1 MDFQDLAAN
10 EASSLVARLVARRRE
25 QSLRD
30 LQSVRTALDSFESSL
45 NAPPDADDAHEVA
58 ALVDRLAAAVAD
70 EAERLRSAADEESDR
85 LRAAAAE
92 ELERVSGEAAAE
104 TERRVASALAEAL
117 TDADHRIAS
126 ALADASDEADRRVA
140 AARADASAAADA
152 RVAATLVEADRQMAA
167 AFAEAETTANRLR
180 AEHAAALD
188 ATKAALAADHERALG
203 DSLAKVAALEA
214 EFKDQA
220 DRAYAQLV
228 ERSDKL
234 SAAEA
239 ALRDAR
245 DTSDAA
251 TLERAELK
259 RELREL
265 RGGWDAAR
273 GEMDS
278 ARLALDSA
286 RAESQALREELARA
300 EQRVRS
306 LENEKA
312 AGADMATVLA
322 AVGPASP
329 GPAADSLE
337 RLLTGFD
344 NIDRGTT
351 FDDVLVALAGAL
363 KADFPR
369 VAVFTI
375 ASNKLRGT
383 HQDGFE
389 EDISK
394 VLSPVSANPSF
405 VHALTVDRAEAP
417 AGAPGTDALR
427 KQFGGSPEAAL
438 ILPVKIHGEPLAV
451 IYADTEGREEGAPA
465 PTVDFAELIRRH
477 AAPRLE
483 QLRADLKVIAELRAY
498 AMLLI
503 DEVEYMH
510 AADVSAG
517 KKENEIRQG
526 LDTNVQCAKQMFAQ
540 RAGQEGPIAALL
552 LEEQLAAVAADKSTT
567 RFGKDLAKLEA
578 ASSAKN

>member
-1 MDFQDLAAN
+1 MDFQDLAAS
-10 EASSLVARLVARRRE
+10 EASSLVARLASRRGERSLHE
-25 QSLRD
+25 LQSL
-30 LQSVRTALDSFESSL
+30 RTALDSIESAL
-45 NAPPDADDAHEVA
+45 NAPPDGDEEQEASRLA
-58 ALVDRLAAAVAD
+58 DRLAAALAAETDALRENAEREAD
-70 EAERLRSAADEESDR
+70 E
-85 LRAAAAE
+85 LRASAAAE
-92 ELERVSGEAAAE
+92 LEGAKAEAAALA
-104 TERRVASALAEAL
+104 ERRV
-117 TDADHRIAS
+117 TS
-126 ALADASDEADRRVA
+126 ALADASSEADRRLAAALVEAGEDADRRIAAARTEARAEADRRVA
-140 AARADASAAADA
+140 AAS
-152 RVAATLVEADRQMAA
+152 EE
-167 AFAEAETTANRLR
+167 AEAEAARVR
-180 AEHAAALD
+180 AEHGAAID
-188 ATKAALAADHERALG
+188 AAKASLAAEHERALA
-203 DSLAKVAALEA
+203 DALAKIAGLEA

-220 DRAYAQLV
+220 DHAYAQLV

-265 RGGWDAAR
+265 RSGWESAR

-278 ARLALDSA
+278 ARLALDTA
-286 RAESQALREELARA
+286 RAESQALRDELARA
-300 EQRVRS
+300 EQRVRA

-312 AGADMATVLA
+312 AGADMAAVLA

-337 RLLTGFD
+337 RLLTAFD

-351 FDDVLVALAGAL
+351 FDEVLVALAGAL
-363 KADFPR
+363 RVEFPR

-383 HQDGFE
+383 HQIGFE
-389 EDISK
+389 EDIAK

-417 AGAPGTDALR
+417 SGAPGTDALR
-427 KQFGGSPEAAL
+427 KQFGGSPEAAM
-438 ILPVKIHGEPLAV
+438 ILPVKIHGEPLAIV
-451 IYADTEGREEGAPA
+451 YADTEGREEGALA

-483 QLRADLKVIAELRAY
+483 QLRADLKIIAELRAY

-517 KKENEIRQG
+517 KKDAEIRQG

-540 RAGQEGPIAALL
+540 RAAQEGPVAALL

-578 ASSAKN
+578 ASTKS